1 MKRLILIIGILLI
14 GLMGFICMPIIITL
28 WLLGAYKPYKLFEIY
43 ANLTTFPEKYPEL
56 KEMIED
62 WEVK

>member
-1 MKRLILIIGILLI
+1 
-14 GLMGFICMPIIITL
+14 MGFICMPIIITL